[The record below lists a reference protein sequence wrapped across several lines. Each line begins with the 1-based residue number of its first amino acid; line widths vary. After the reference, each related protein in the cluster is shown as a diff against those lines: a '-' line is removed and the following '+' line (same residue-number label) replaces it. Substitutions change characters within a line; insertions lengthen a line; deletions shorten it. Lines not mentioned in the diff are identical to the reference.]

1 MARRIA
7 LWALAGAVVA
17 FLWFLY
23 FTWLTWGAY
32 HGGPGFEF
40 SAITEKIVD
49 ITAPVR
55 PLFGRNLA
63 ITWYRSLVLN
73 AAIYACI
80 GLTVETLRLTLRFG
94 AARLRG

>member
-7 LWALAGAVVA
+7 LWAFAGALVA

-32 HGGPGFEF
+32 HGGPAFEF
-40 SAITEKIVD
+40 SAATDTLVN

-55 PLFGRNLA
+55 PLLGRSIA
-63 ITWYRSLVLN
+63 ITWYWSLVLN

-80 GLTVETLRLTLRFG
+80 GLMVETIRLTVRFG
-94 AARLRG
+94 AARLRH

>member
-1 MARRIA
+1 MGRRIA
-7 LWALAGAVVA
+7 LWTLAGAVVA

-32 HGGPGFEF
+32 HGGPAFEF
-40 SAITEKIVD
+40 SPTTETIVN

-55 PLFGRNLA
+55 PLFGRTHA
-63 ITWYRSLVLN
+63 ITWYWSIVMN

-80 GLTVETLRLTLRFG
+80 GLMVETVRLTVRFG
-94 AARLRG
+94 QARLRH

>member
-1 MARRIA
+1 MARRIG
-7 LWALAGAVVA
+7 LWALLGAAVA

-32 HGGPGFEF
+32 HGGPPFNF
-40 SAITEKIVD
+40 SATTDALVN

-55 PLFGRNLA
+55 PLFGRHA
-63 ITWYRSLVLN
+63 VTWYWSIVLN

-80 GLTVETLRLTLRFG
+80 GLSLEMLRLALRFG
-94 AARLRG
+94 SPRLRH

>member
-40 SAITEKIVD
+40 SPITETIVD

-63 ITWYRSLVLN
+63 ITLYWSLVLN

-80 GLTVETLRLTLRFG
+80 GLMVETLRHTVRFG